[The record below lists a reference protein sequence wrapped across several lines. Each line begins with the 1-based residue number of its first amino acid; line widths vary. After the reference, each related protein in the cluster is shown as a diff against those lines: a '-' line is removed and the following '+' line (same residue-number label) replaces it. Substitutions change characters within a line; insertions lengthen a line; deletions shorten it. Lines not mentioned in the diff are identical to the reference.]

1 MVSREVVVK
10 RRPPRLA
17 DDDDS
22 EDISLEAMARGPSA
36 QQVAEAIRS
45 GICPSDRFFDQF
57 LPYDLRRVSGQHW
70 TQLSVAMRVAE
81 WLVGTGVR
89 NVVDIGSGAGKFC
102 VAAAVAT
109 RCSFIGIE
117 QRPRLV
123 EAARAIARLFDVDDR
138 IRFVEAAID
147 HSVIPPA
154 DAYYLYN
161 PFGENLFGPAERLGD
176 DVELGPE
183 RFERDVAVIEQFFE
197 AAPIGTYVIKYN
209 GFGGRMPGSYDQV
222 GVDREMPNPLRM
234 WRKTRAAADFSFDW
248 AR

>member
-1 MVSREVVVK
+1 MK
-10 RRPPRLA
+10 RRPPRFA

-22 EDISLEAMARGPSA
+22 EDIWLEAIARGPSA

-81 WLVGTGVR
+81 WLVGAGVR

-102 VAAAVAT
+102 VAAALAC

-123 EAARAIARLFDVDDR
+123 AAARAIARLFDVDDR

-161 PFGENLFGPAERLGD
+161 PFGENLFGPAEGLGN
-176 DVELGPE
+176 DVELGPQ
-183 RFERDVAVIEQFFE
+183 RFDRDVAVIEQFFE
-197 AAPIGTYVIKYN
+197 AAPVGTYVIKYN
-209 GFGGRMPGSYDQV
+209 GFGGRMPGSYDEV
-222 GVDREMPNPLRM
+222 GADREMPNPLRM
-234 WRKTRAAADFSFDW
+234 WRKTRAAAAFSFHW